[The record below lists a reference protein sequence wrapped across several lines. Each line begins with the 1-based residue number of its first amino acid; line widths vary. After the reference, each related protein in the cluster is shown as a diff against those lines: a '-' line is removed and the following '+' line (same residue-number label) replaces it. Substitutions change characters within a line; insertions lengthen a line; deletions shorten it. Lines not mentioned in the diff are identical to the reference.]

1 MSEKKNI
8 NIRGARVNNLKNISV
23 EIPRNRLVVITGLSG
38 SGKSSLAFDT
48 LYAEG
53 QRRYVESLSA
63 YARQFLGKMSK
74 PEVDDISGISPAI
87 AIEQKSAN
95 RNPRST
101 VGTSTEIYEYIKLLF
116 ARVGH
121 TFSPISGKEVTR
133 DSVSNATDKLMALPN
148 DTKVMIFAPL
158 LIKEN
163 RTETEQLQVLQQ
175 MGFSRLGKF
184 TKTKFDEIVS
194 IDDLSSLRAK
204 RSNPGFDSAQ
214 PPLDCFASLAMTGY
228 KLLIDRLTVKSND
241 TDLYSRVFDSIQTA
255 YHEGNGICFV
265 QIIDGKLLEFSNRFE
280 LDGMVFEKPNEN
292 FFSFNNPYGACSTC
306 EGYGSV
312 IGISE
317 DLVVPNP
324 TLSVYENAIAIWRGE
339 KMGEAKQHLIANAER
354 LKFPIHKPYNQLTA
368 QQRKL
373 LWDGNSYFEGIN
385 DLFKWIETQT
395 HKIQYRVMLARYR
408 GKTPCPDCEG
418 TRLRKDAGYV
428 KVGGKNI
435 QDLVLMPIDE
445 LQAFFSK
452 IKLPKDEA
460 VIAKRILQE
469 INSRLQFLMDV
480 GLNYLTLNRLS
491 NSLSGGEAQRIN
503 LATSLGSALVGSMYI
518 LDEPSI
524 GLHSRD
530 TERLIHVLKQ
540 LRDLGN
546 SVIVVE
552 HDEDI
557 ITSADE
563 IIDIG
568 PLAGVHGGE
577 VVFQGT
583 VGDTVGANLRVRPT
597 NDRQKRKQ
605 GEHVGSPL
613 QSLTCEYLQGVR
625 KIPVPTFRRKWTDY
639 IELKGACEHNLQN
652 LTVKFPL
659 GILTLV
665 TGVSGSGK
673 TTLVKQTL
681 YPALKKIFGGYGD
694 AHGKYEKILGD
705 YQRIADVELV
715 DQNPIGRSSRS
726 NPATYVKAFDDIR
739 TLFAN
744 QPLAK
749 SRNYKPGF
757 FSFNVA
763 GGRCETCQGEG
774 QIKVEMQF
782 MADVYLVCEECH
794 GTRFKEEVLEVKYR
808 EKNIS
813 EILDMT
819 VDEALKFFEKTDGKG
834 VLQYAPTGN
843 IVAKLQ
849 PLQDVGL
856 GYLKLGQSSNSLS
869 GGEAQRVKLAYFLT
883 KGVTDKP
890 TLFIFDEPTT
900 GLHFHDIHKLKESF
914 DALIDKG
921 HTVIVIEHHMD
932 LIKCADHVIDMG
944 PEGGI
949 HGGQIVF
956 EGTPE
961 KLVKC
966 KTSITGR
973 FLKEKLP

>member
-133 DSVSNATDKLMALPN
+133 DSVSNATDKIMALPN

-175 MGFSRLGKF
+175 MGFSRLGIFDNDKF
-184 TKTKFDEIVS
+184 QEIIS
-194 IDDLSSLRAK
+194 IDDVENSPSFPRKREPRRAR
-204 RSNPGFDSAQ
+204 RSQSPSEGIAGQARNDKQQ
-214 PPLDCFASLAMTGY
+214 PTANNQ
-228 KLLIDRLTVKSND
+228 KLLIDRLTIKSD
-241 TDLYSRVFDSIQTA
+241 DADLYSRIFDSIQTA

-368 QQRKL
+368 EQRKL

-445 LQAFFSK
+445 LQTFFNK

-491 NSLSGGEAQRIN
+491 NSDR
-503 LATSLGSALVGSMYI
+503 
-518 LDEPSI
+518 
-524 GLHSRD
+524 
-530 TERLIHVLKQ
+530 K
-540 LRDLGN
+540 
-546 SVIVVE
+546 SVV
-552 HDEDI
+552 
-557 ITSADE
+557 
-563 IIDIG
+563 
-568 PLAGVHGGE
+568 
-577 VVFQGT
+577 
-583 VGDTVGANLRVRPT
+583 
-597 NDRQKRKQ
+597 
-605 GEHVGSPL
+605 
-613 QSLTCEYLQGVR
+613 
-625 KIPVPTFRRKWTDY
+625 
-639 IELKGACEHNLQN
+639 
-652 LTVKFPL
+652 
-659 GILTLV
+659 
-665 TGVSGSGK
+665 
-673 TTLVKQTL
+673 
-681 YPALKKIFGGYGD
+681 
-694 AHGKYEKILGD
+694 
-705 YQRIADVELV
+705 
-715 DQNPIGRSSRS
+715 
-726 NPATYVKAFDDIR
+726 
-739 TLFAN
+739 
-744 QPLAK
+744 
-749 SRNYKPGF
+749 
-757 FSFNVA
+757 
-763 GGRCETCQGEG
+763 
-774 QIKVEMQF
+774 
-782 MADVYLVCEECH
+782 
-794 GTRFKEEVLEVKYR
+794 
-808 EKNIS
+808 
-813 EILDMT
+813 
-819 VDEALKFFEKTDGKG
+819 
-834 VLQYAPTGN
+834 
-843 IVAKLQ
+843 
-849 PLQDVGL
+849 
-856 GYLKLGQSSNSLS
+856 
-869 GGEAQRVKLAYFLT
+869 
-883 KGVTDKP
+883 
-890 TLFIFDEPTT
+890 
-900 GLHFHDIHKLKESF
+900 
-914 DALIDKG
+914 
-921 HTVIVIEHHMD
+921 
-932 LIKCADHVIDMG
+932 
-944 PEGGI
+944 
-949 HGGQIVF
+949 
-956 EGTPE
+956 
-961 KLVKC
+961 
-966 KTSITGR
+966 
-973 FLKEKLP
+973 